1 MKQSFWK
8 KLLGY
13 PPNFSLE
20 ARIFNAICLASAVVL
35 FLNIFLD
42 ILLGIQQLVI
52 LMVAIFVISVICY
65 YYSRFKKKWNTCIV
79 IYMIAC
85 NILLIVNYKYNS
97 GINGPS
103 LLIFVLSYF
112 LTISVVPK
120 KQYWFWIAL
129 NLAIVITLLAIEY
142 TYQGTIKNTYPDNE
156 SRFIDVGYTYLIIVF
171 FIFLVTT
178 TVRKNY
184 HTERKLVEQ
193 KATEL
198 ESANATMNKLFSILA
213 HDLRSPLASI
223 QNYLEVL
230 SEFKLD
236 EGERLSINNELLNST
251 QNTQEMLT
259 NLLLWSKSQMQ
270 GATANLVKL
279 NLKKTLQNTL
289 QIHQAVAAEKGI
301 QLTDQLKDSIF
312 ITADADM
319 LQLIIR
325 NLINN
330 ALKFTN
336 PGGQIIVSADAIG
349 TDCRI
354 MIKDN
359 GLGISYEHQN
369 DIFSLK
375 TESTF
380 GTKNE
385 KGVGLGLL
393 LCKEFTELQNGKI
406 TFESTPGAGTT
417 FYVSFKLCQ
426 DDYNQNGVNEGQLL
440 KKRQV

>member
-8 KLLGY
+8 KILGY
-13 PPNFSLE
+13 PPDFSLE
-20 ARIFNAICLASAVVL
+20 ARIFNATCLASAVVL
-35 FLNIFLD
+35 FLNIFLNS
-42 ILLGIQQLVI
+42 LLGIQQLVV
-52 LMVAIFVISVICY
+52 LMVTVFAIAVLCY

-79 IYMIAC
+79 VYMITC

-103 LLIFVLSYF
+103 LLIFILSYF

-120 KQYWFWIAL
+120 KQYWFWITL
-129 NLAIVITLLAIEY
+129 NLVIVITLLAIEY
-142 TYQGTIKNTYPDNE
+142 IYPGTIKNTYPDNT

-178 TVRKNY
+178 SVRRSY
-184 HTERKLVEQ
+184 YTERKLVEQ

-198 ESANATMNKLFSILA
+198 EYANATMNKLFSILA

-230 SEFKLD
+230 SEFKLNED
-236 EGERLSINNELLNST
+236 EKSSIQKELLNST
-251 QNTQEMLT
+251 QNTQEMLA
-259 NLLLWSKSQMQ
+259 NLLLWSKSQMR
-270 GATANLVKL
+270 GVVVNMVKL
-279 NLKKTLQNTL
+279 NLKKSLETTLH
-289 QIHQAVAAEKGI
+289 IHQTVAAEKGI
-301 QLTDQLKDSIF
+301 QLTDQLKNSIF
-312 ITADADM
+312 ITADTDM

-336 PGGQIIVSADAIG
+336 PGGQIIVSADIIG
-349 TDCRI
+349 NNCRI

-359 GLGISYEHQN
+359 GLGIPYEQQN

-375 TESTF
+375 TESTS

-406 TFESTPGAGTT
+406 TFESIPGTGTT

-426 DDYNQNGVNEGQLL
+426 AINENDINEGQLV
-440 KKRQV
+440 KKNQV

>member
-1 MKQSFWK
+1 MKPSIWK
-8 KLLGY
+8 KILGY
-13 PPNFSLE
+13 PPGFSLE

-35 FLNIFLD
+35 FLNIFLNS
-42 ILLGIQQLVI
+42 LLGIQQLVV
-52 LMVAIFVISVICY
+52 LMVAVFIIAVLCY
-65 YYSRFKKKWNTCIV
+65 YYSRFKKKWNTGIV
-79 IYMIAC
+79 VYMITC

-103 LLIFVLSYF
+103 LLIFILSYF
-112 LTISVVPK
+112 LTISVVRK
-120 KQYWFWIAL
+120 KQYWFWITL
-129 NLAIVITLLAIEY
+129 NLVIVITLLAIEY
-142 TYQGTIKNTYPDNE
+142 LYPGTIKNTYPDNT

-178 TVRKNY
+178 SVRKSY

-198 ESANATMNKLFSILA
+198 EYANATMNKLFSILA

-223 QNYLEVL
+223 QNYMEVL
-230 SEFKLD
+230 SEFKLNED
-236 EGERLSINNELLNST
+236 ERSSIQKELLNST
-251 QNTQEMLT
+251 QNTQEMLS
-259 NLLLWSKSQMQ
+259 NLLLWSKSQMR
-270 GATANLVKL
+270 GVVVNTVKL
-279 NLKKTLQNTL
+279 NLKKTLETTL
-289 QIHQAVAAEKGI
+289 HIHQTVAAEKGI
-301 QLTDQLKDSIF
+301 QLTDQLKNSIF
-312 ITADADM
+312 IIADADM

-336 PGGQIIVSADAIG
+336 PGGQIIVSADIVG
-349 TDCRI
+349 NSCRI

-393 LCKEFTELQNGKI
+393 LCKEFTELQNGRI
-406 TFESTPGAGTT
+406 TFESAPGAGTT
-417 FYVSFKLCQ
+417 FYVSFILCQ
-426 DDYNQNGVNEGQLL
+426 DINENNIDEGQLV
-440 KKRQV
+440 KKNKV

>member
-8 KLLGY
+8 KILGY
-13 PPNFSLE
+13 PPDFSLE
-20 ARIFNAICLASAVVL
+20 ARIFNAICLISSICL
-35 FLNIFLD
+35 FLNVFLNF
-42 ILLGIQQLVI
+42 LLGIQQLVI
-52 LMVAIFVISVICY
+52 LMVAVLIVTVICY
-65 YYSRFKKKWNTCIV
+65 YYARFKKKPNTCIV
-79 IYMIAC
+79 VYMIAS

-103 LLIFVLSYF
+103 LLIFILSYF
-112 LTISVVPK
+112 LTISVVRK
-120 KQYWFWIAL
+120 KQYWFWITL
-129 NLAIVITLLAIEY
+129 NLVVVISLLVFEYISPGAIN
-142 TYQGTIKNTYPDNE
+142 NTYPE
-156 SRFIDVGYTYLIIVF
+156 RTSRFIDVGYTYLIIVF

-178 TVRKNY
+178 SVRKSY

-198 ESANATMNKLFSILA
+198 EFANATMNKLFSILA

-223 QNYLEVL
+223 QNYLEIL
-230 SEFKLD
+230 SEYKLD
-236 EGERLSINNELLNST
+236 EGERLSINKELLNST
-251 QNTQEMLT
+251 QNTQEMLA

-270 GATANLVKL
+270 GTTVNLVKL
-279 NLKKTLQNTL
+279 DLKKTLQTTL

-301 QLTDQLKDSIF
+301 QLTDHLKDSVF

-330 ALKFTN
+330 ALKFTH
-336 PGGQIIVSADAIG
+336 PGGWIIIAADIIDD
-349 TDCRI
+349 DCRI

-359 GLGISYEHQN
+359 GLGIPYEHQN

-375 TESTF
+375 TESTS

-406 TFESTPGAGTT
+406 TFESTPGAGTI
-417 FYVSFKLCQ
+417 FYVSFKLCH
-426 DDYNQNGVNEGQLL
+426 DIKENGVDQGLL
-440 KKRQV
+440 VKKRQA

>member
-1 MKQSFWK
+1 MRSSFWK
-8 KLLGY
+8 KILGY
-13 PPNFSLE
+13 PPDFSLE
-20 ARIFNAICLASAVVL
+20 ARIFNAICLVSAVTLLLNV
-35 FLNIFLD
+35 FLNFQ
-42 ILLGIQQLVI
+42 LGIPQLAI
-52 LMVAIFVISVICY
+52 LMAAVFAISVICY
-65 YYSRFKKKWNTCIV
+65 YFSRIKKKLNACIV

-103 LLIFVLSYF
+103 LLIFILSYF
-112 LTISVVPK
+112 LTISIVPK
-120 KQYWFWIAL
+120 KQYWFWITL
-129 NLAIVITLLAIEY
+129 NIVIITLLATEFIYPEA
-142 TYQGTIKNTYPDNE
+142 INNTYPDRIN
-156 SRFIDVGYTYLIIVF
+156 RFIDYGYTYLISVF

-178 TVRKNY
+178 SVRRSY

-198 ESANATMNKLFSILA
+198 EYANATMNKLFSILA

-236 EGERLSINNELLNST
+236 EGERVSMQKELLNST
-251 QNTQEMLT
+251 QNTQEMLA
-259 NLLLWSKSQMQ
+259 NLLLWSKSQMD
-270 GATANLVKL
+270 GVTVHLVKL
-279 NLKKTLQNTL
+279 NLKKTLQTTL
-289 QIHQAVAAEKGI
+289 QIHRAVAAEKGI

-312 ITADADM
+312 ITADVDM

-336 PGGQIIVSADAIG
+336 PGGQIIVSADVIG

-359 GLGISYEHQN
+359 GLGISYEQQN

-393 LCKEFTELQNGKI
+393 LCKEFTELQRGKI
-406 TFESTPGAGTT
+406 TFESIPGAGTT
-417 FYVSFKLCQ
+417 FNISFKLCL
-426 DDYNQNGVNEGQLL
+426 DDYKDDITKGQLV
-440 KKRQV
+440 KKRLV

>member
-1 MKQSFWK
+1 MKHSFWK
-8 KLLGY
+8 KLLGH
-13 PPNFSLE
+13 PPDFSLE
-20 ARIFNAICLASAVVL
+20 ARIFNAICLISSICL
-35 FLNIFLD
+35 FLNIFLNS
-42 ILLGIQQLVI
+42 LLGIQQLVI
-52 LMVAIFVISVICY
+52 LMVVVLAITVICY
-65 YYSRFKKKWNTCIV
+65 YYSRFKKKLSTCIV

-97 GINGPS
+97 GINGPT
-103 LLIFVLSYF
+103 LLIFILSYF
-112 LTISVVPK
+112 LTISIVRK

-129 NLAIVITLLAIEY
+129 NIVIVITLLAFEY
-142 TYQGTIKNTYPDNE
+142 LYPGAINNTYPDKI
-156 SRFIDVGYTYLIIVF
+156 SRFIDVGYTYLISVF

-178 TVRKNY
+178 SVRRSY
-184 HTERKLVEQ
+184 YTERKLVEQ

-198 ESANATMNKLFSILA
+198 ESANTTMNKLFSILA

-236 EGERLSINNELLNST
+236 EGERVSMQKELLNST

-259 NLLLWSKSQMQ
+259 NLLLWSKSQMKGVVVQ
-270 GATANLVKL
+270 LVKL
-279 NLKKTLQNTL
+279 NLKNTLQTTL

-312 ITADADM
+312 IIADADM

-336 PGGQIIVSADAIG
+336 PGGQIIVSADLIG

-359 GLGISYEHQN
+359 GLGISYEQQN

-406 TFESTPGAGTT
+406 AFESTPGSGTT

-426 DDYNQNGVNEGQLL
+426 DAYKENGINAGQLV